1 MILFFIR
8 ESLRLFSRAKL
19 SSFLT
24 FVSTT
29 IAVILIVISFFLY
42 HSSGKLEN
50 YLKENITISVFL
62 KDSALRN
69 NIEVMKE
76 EIISKGFV
84 SQLDYISKEDAVEIF
99 IEETGEDFRKILD
112 YNPLPASFNMKVK
125 SEFAEKDSLKNIINK
140 LSSINWID
148 EVVYK
153 DDIIQKLLVYLKE
166 FRLYVFAFTLLI
178 LLVSLYLVYSTV
190 KLILNSRT
198 EEFETMKLVG
208 AKLST
213 IKIPIILNGLVIGV
227 FSALSA
233 VALFYL
239 IISLTG
245 DYISALKVVQF
256 EQYQYLVL
264 ISVTGPCISVLSTVF
279 SLRKVS
285 LKIST

>member
-76 EIISKGFV
+76 EIISKDFV
-84 SQLDYISKEDAVEIF
+84 SQMDYISKEDAVEIF

>member
-76 EIISKGFV
+76 EIISKDFV